1 MDRIPE
7 NYVFNKGVTGCG
19 ATTLA
24 IKQPGHTI
32 LAVPFVDLILNKV
45 AQHQDVLL
53 GIHGPGNKTAKIA
66 EYLATHPTV
75 KIMTTYDSLPKV
87 NSILAK
93 LGINPCEETH
103 VVIDE

>member
-1 MDRIPE
+1 MQEIPTKC
-7 NYVFNKGVTGCG
+7 VLNKGITGCG

-24 IKQPGHTI
+24 IKQPRHTI
-32 LAVPFVDLILNKV
+32 IAVPFVDLILNKV

-53 GIHGPGNKTAKIA
+53 GIHGPGDKTAKIA

-87 NSILAK
+87 CSILTK
-93 LGINPCEETH
+93 QGFNPYKDIH
-103 VVIDE
+103 LVVDE